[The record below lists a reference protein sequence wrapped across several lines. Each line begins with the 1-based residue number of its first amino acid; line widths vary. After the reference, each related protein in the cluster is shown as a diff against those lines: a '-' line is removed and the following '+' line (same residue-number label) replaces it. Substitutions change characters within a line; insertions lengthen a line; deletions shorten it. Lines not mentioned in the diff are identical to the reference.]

1 MILTPTLA
9 DNNTMKH
16 LLALAVALILSTV
29 AHADPKGL
37 REFLDAIRYAETGGM
52 KDNGIGAK
60 GDNGQSYGPYQIQKA
75 YWQDS
80 KLKGTWEQ
88 CLTDK
93 DYSEKVMIA
102 YWKRYCPKAFEAGD
116 WEVLARVHNGGPKG
130 HAKKAT
136 VKYWEKV
143 KARMEFVRKFKELTT
158 NKK

>member
-1 MILTPTLA
+1 MTLTPTLA
-9 DNNTMKH
+9 DNTTMNK
-16 LLALAVALILSTV
+16 LLRYTLTVLAILLCSQV
-29 AHADPKGL
+29 VRADPKGL

-116 WEVLARVHNGGPKG
+116 WEVLARIHNGGPKG
-130 HAKKAT
+130 HNKKAT
-136 VKYWEKV
+136 LGYWSKV
-143 KARMEFVRKFKELTT
+143 QKEMA
-158 NKK
+158 K

>member
-1 MILTPTLA
+1 MLKLGE
-9 DNNTMKH
+9 TMKKL
-16 LLALAVALILSTV
+16 LLAIVALVACNI

-37 REFLDAIRYAETGGM
+37 DQFLEAIRLAETGGM

-60 GDNGQSYGPYQIQKA
+60 GDAGKSYGPYQIQKA

-93 DYSEKVMIA
+93 AYSEKVMIA

-116 WEVLARVHNGGPKG
+116 WETLARVHNGGPKG
-130 HAKKAT
+130 HTKKAT
-136 VKYWEKV
+136 LKYWEKV
-143 KARMEFVRKFKELTT
+143 RNRMEFAKKFKEMTT
-158 NKK
+158 VKRG